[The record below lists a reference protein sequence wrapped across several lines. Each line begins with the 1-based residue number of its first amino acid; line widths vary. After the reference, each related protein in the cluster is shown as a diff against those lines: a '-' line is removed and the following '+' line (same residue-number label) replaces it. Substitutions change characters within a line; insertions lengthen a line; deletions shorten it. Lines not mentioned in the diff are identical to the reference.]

1 MTKIKIY
8 GIENSGSIYLE
19 WLIKYN
25 LGIALDTDF
34 ELGWKHRLAPSQGEI
49 SSYHKQN
56 TIFICL
62 VKNPYTWLL
71 STHKRPYGHECLKK
85 LNFGDFIRFSYGD
98 YRNPV
103 ILWNKKNDSYLQMK
117 NYVDNFMLI
126 NYEDLL
132 IDPKKVIQT
141 IADKTEQ
148 KMPVFFKNM
157 QYILSRKNGKTN
169 HHFHTDHYLKGKWKN
184 NLSKIHVQKINVF
197 LDEKLIN
204 ELNYTIL

>member
-8 GIENSGSIYLE
+8 GIENSGNIYLE
-19 WLIKYN
+19 WLIKHN

-62 VKNPYTWLL
+62 AKNPYTWML
-71 STHKRPYGHECLKK
+71 STHKRPYGHKCLKK
-85 LNFGDFIRFSYGD
+85 LKFGDFIRFSYGD
-98 YRNPV
+98 YQNPV

-132 IDPKKVIQT
+132 TDPKKVIQT
-141 IADKTEQ
+141 IADKIGQ
-148 KMPVFFKNM
+148 KMPIFFKNM

-169 HHFHTDHYLKGKWKN
+169 HRFHSDHYLKGKWKN
-184 NLSKIHVQKINVF
+184 NLSKIHVQQINVF
-197 LDEKLIN
+197 LEEKLMN
-204 ELNYTIL
+204 ELNYTFL